1 MSVRNALRAPD
12 LINPPATVTMLEST
26 GLPVGTA
33 AGVEGLLTELAE
45 RAAATGP
52 DPDPDAA
59 QRFLAVGHDD
69 PLARWCSFVAAHL
82 YDGDAP
88 DTLPRPPWTIPTA
101 ARGRPLT
108 ALEQSLCRLAI
119 NRWDSR
125 NSAVAPGQYALAEAS
140 ASTGELVRLPID
152 SVAVAGLATVQ
163 LPGGRDQLPRQ
174 VILDHWGTPVI
185 LRRLEALPMADTT
198 RPLLYEGA
206 APGTNKAQ
214 ASASGN
220 LSRVLRVAGLGDDPT
235 LNPTSVRNA
244 CAARLFEAGG
254 RLEDIAAA
262 MGAKSLDRVWRLVT
276 TPAPS

>member
-1 MSVRNALRAPD
+1 MSVLNELRVPD
-12 LINPPATVTMLEST
+12 LINPAATVAMLNST
-26 GLPVGTA
+26 GVPAGTA

-45 RAAATGP
+45 HTAATSP
-52 DPDPDAA
+52 DAAA
-59 QRFLAVGHDD
+59 QRFLAADHDD

-125 NSAVAPGQYALAEAS
+125 NGAVAPGQYALAEAS
-140 ASTGELVRLPID
+140 ATSGELVRLPID
-152 SVAVAGLATVQ
+152 SVTVAGLATVQ
-163 LPGGRDQLPRQ
+163 LPGGRDQLPRR

-244 CAARLFEAGG
+244 CAARLFEAGA

-262 MGAKSLDRVWRLVT
+262 TGAKSLDRVWRLVT
-276 TPAPS
+276 TPAPR

>member
-1 MSVRNALRAPD
+1 MSAHNELRAPD
-12 LINPPATVTMLEST
+12 LINPAATVTMLESA

-33 AGVEGLLTELAE
+33 AGLEGLLTELAE
-45 RAAATGP
+45 HAAATGP
-52 DPDPDAA
+52 DAAA

-69 PLARWCSFVAAHL
+69 PLARWCAFVAAHL

-88 DTLPRPPWTIPTA
+88 DTLSRPPWTIPTA
-101 ARGRPLT
+101 ARGRALT
-108 ALEQSLCRLAI
+108 ALEQSLCRLAV

-125 NSAVAPGQYALAEAS
+125 NSAVAPGQYVLAEAS
-140 ASTGELVRLPID
+140 ATTGELVRLPID
-152 SVAVAGLATVQ
+152 SVAVAGLAMVQ

-185 LRRLEALPMADTT
+185 IRRLEALPMADKT

-220 LSRVLRVAGLGDDPT
+220 LSRVLRVAGLGDDPA

-244 CAARLFEAGG
+244 CAARRFEAGG

-262 MGAKSLDRVWRLVT
+262 MGAKSLDRVWRLLA
-276 TPAPS
+276 TPAPR